1 MLTNLKKHHKQKW
14 IKLKKEIKKAIQ
26 TKVDEI
32 KGREKKSETALEG
45 RSGKNKK
52 KEKLVSSCNKKQT
65 WEGIK

>member
-1 MLTNLKKHHKQKW
+1 MNK
-14 IKLKKEIKKAIQ
+14 IKERDKKAIQ

-52 KEKLVSSCNKKQT
+52 EKLVPSCNKKQT
-65 WEGIK
+65 